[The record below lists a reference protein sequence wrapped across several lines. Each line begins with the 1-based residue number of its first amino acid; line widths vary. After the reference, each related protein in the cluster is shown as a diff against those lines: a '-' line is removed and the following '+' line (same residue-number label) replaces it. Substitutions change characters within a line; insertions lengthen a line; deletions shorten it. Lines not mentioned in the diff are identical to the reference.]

1 MEHANRELEFL
12 EEVRNRMRQTLDTS
26 AIAEIEQ
33 RHAEDLYRLR
43 EAARDLRKQCSR
55 MGSLPPQP
63 DSFRARVGMW
73 LVRMVRQA
81 LFWYT
86 PQIAGFQS
94 TTAGAVELQ
103 VALFEAMSRR
113 LERTE
118 ARVAALQLELD
129 RRTGRE

>member
-1 MEHANRELEFL
+1 MEHGNRELEFL
-12 EEVRNRMRQTLDTS
+12 DEVRERMRQTLDEP
-26 AIAEIEQ
+26 EIGKIE
-33 RHAEDLYRLR
+33 RHHAEDLYQLR
-43 EAARDLRKQCSR
+43 EAGRDLRKQCSR

-63 DSFRARVGMW
+63 DSFRARASMW